1 MLGFQLRPGRT
12 APTGAVA
19 SSTAAQA
26 LFRNGEQG
34 VHYDPNDLST
44 LFQDS
49 AGTTPVTA
57 PGQPVGLMLD
67 KRLGLVRGSELVS
80 NGGFSSG
87 TAGWSSNGTSLS
99 VISGRLRVTMP
110 SGGSARPFTSFST
123 VVGRTYA
130 ASGFVAP
137 TVDSVAMAVG
147 TVGGGSTIASAT
159 TSMATRTDTLY
170 FVATTTTTFIYPIC
184 VASVGAFFEID
195 DISVRELPGNHAF
208 QATAASRPMLR
219 QNATT
224 GAYYLE
230 TDGSD
235 DWMSTNAIDFTGTDK
250 VSVFTGVRK
259 LSDAARAMLVEL
271 STGLST
277 AIFRVEAPVGIGMQY
292 NFTHA
297 GSMFIALNSAA
308 LAAPH
313 SAVISAAGDISAD
326 ITNLRVNGI
335 LTSSSADLGTGS
347 YGNQSLYLFRRGG
360 TSLPFNGHFYGLTI
374 VGRLTTD
381 AETRSMERL
390 YASKTGVVLA

>member
-1 MLGFQLRPGRT
+1 
-12 APTGAVA
+12 
-19 SSTAAQA
+19 
-26 LFRNGEQG
+26 
-34 VHYDPNDLST
+34 
-44 LFQDS
+44 
-49 AGTTPVTA
+49 
-57 PGQPVGLMLD
+57 
-67 KRLGLVRGSELVS
+67 
-80 NGGFSSG
+80 
-87 TAGWSSNGTSLS
+87 
-99 VISGRLRVTMP
+99 
-110 SGGSARPFTSFST
+110 
-123 VVGRTYA
+123 
-130 ASGFVAP
+130 
-137 TVDSVAMAVG
+137 MAVG